1 MPAKVYTDK
10 DADLGFLKNK
20 TLAVLGFGSQG
31 HSHAMNLRDS
41 GLNVIVGLYKGS
53 KSAAAA
59 KKKGFK
65 VYETAEA
72 VRRADVMLV
81 GIPDMKQASV
91 WEKDIAPNLGKGGKT
106 VLFIHGLSIHYKLI
120 KPGKN
125 VDIAMVAPKGP
136 GHVVRAQYVEGK
148 GVPALI
154 AIQQDVSGKATK
166 TALAWAK
173 GIGSTR
179 AGVIKT
185 SFKEEAETDL
195 FGEQAVLC
203 GGASE
208 LVKVGYETLVE
219 AGYQPEMAYFEC
231 LHELK
236 LIVDLMVESGIS
248 GMRFSISETAKY
260 GDITRGP
267 RVINSASRKAM
278 REILKEIQ
286 SGKFTAQWVKEYK
299 GGLKNYNKLLKK
311 GENHPIE
318 KTGQR
323 LRSLMP
329 WVQKR
334 NIRGAQAEY
343 TTK

>member
-120 KPGKN
+120 KPLKN

-154 AIQQDVSGKATK
+154 AVQQDVSGKATK

-173 GIGSTR
+173 GIGGTR

-236 LIVDLMVESGIS
+236 LIVDMMYEGGIS
-248 GMRFSISETAKY
+248 WMRYSVSDTAEY
-260 GDITRGP
+260 GDYVSGP
-267 RVINSASRKAM
+267 RVIDDSSKAAM
-278 REILKEIQ
+278 RQILAEIRDGSFARGFIDEIE
-286 SGKFTAQWVKEYK
+286 SG
-299 GGLKNYNKLLKK
+299 
-311 GENHPIE
+311 
-318 KTGQR
+318 GQR
-323 LRSLMP
+323 FKGMRAAGHGHEIERVGRTLRDMMP
-329 WVQKR
+329 FIDQPT
-334 NIRGAQAEY
+334 IPS
-343 TTK
+343 